1 MTEAPQPPTLKAPPG
16 ACDCHIH
23 IYGSRADY
31 PLAPTC
37 PFPPPSAP
45 LEAYRKVMARLGL
58 GRAVVV
64 QPSAYGTDNRCT
76 LDAMAALGD
85 RARGVAVV
93 DDRVSDRELAA
104 LTAARVRGIRFFML
118 PGGALPWQILEVMAR
133 RVAPFGWH
141 VQLQLDGRELDS
153 REEQL
158 CRLPVPL
165 VIDHNGKFLEP
176 VTPEHP
182 GFRTLLRLVDGG
194 RCWVKVSAPYETS
207 KTGAPLYE
215 DVGALAK
222 ALIAAAPER
231 MVWAS
236 NWPHPTAQDNPP
248 DDAQLLDLLLHWTTD
263 AATRNRILVDNPA
276 ELYGFDAV
284 HEQERES

>member
-1 MTEAPQPPTLKAPPG
+1 MTEAPQPPALKAPPG
-16 ACDCHIH
+16 VCDCHIH

-37 PFPPPSAP
+37 PFPPPSAS
-45 LEAYRKVMARLGL
+45 LEAYRKVMTRLGL
-58 GRAVVV
+58 DRAVVV

-76 LDAMAALGD
+76 LDAMAALSD

-104 LTAARVRGIRFFML
+104 LTAAGVRGIRFFML

-158 CRLPVPL
+158 RRLPVPL

-176 VTPEHP
+176 VAPEHP

-248 DDAQLLDLLLHWTTD
+248 DDAQLLDLLLHWTTN
-263 AATRNRILVDNPA
+263 AATRKRILVDNPA

-284 HEQERES
+284 HEQERKP